1 MKTTDEIQ
9 ERINYLN
16 ESTRNILNSNESLN
30 KEKQIVSVASQVEE
44 TILKTLIGKKAEELK
59 ELLIE
64 LEAKSRVLNS
74 SLEKQNDSKSKHKS
88 QAKVRTNNIK
98 INAIKWI
105 LKDQ

>member
-1 MKTTDEIQ
+1 MKTTEEIQ
-9 ERINYLN
+9 KRSNYLN
-16 ESTRNILNSNESLN
+16 ESTKNILNSNERLD
-30 KEKQIVSVASQVEE
+30 KEKQIVSVESQVEE
-44 TILKTLIGKKAEELK
+44 TFLKTLIGKEEGELK

-88 QAKVRTNNIK
+88 QAKVWTNNIK